1 MPKIIYMIQL
11 RGKYNSATVYTDI
24 VEETAVSQIIELCSA
39 EEFKDSKIRVM
50 PDVHAGKG
58 CTVGTTMTITD
69 KIRPNSVGVDI
80 SCGMLCVKVDVKRK
94 DIDLAKLDNIVKKYV
109 PLGHNVR
116 TVVYGK
122 YWNEIK
128 DEFFTLKCI
137 NSIDTVRAKLSIGS
151 LGSGNHFCEVDEDD
165 EGNIYLVI
173 HSGSRNAGKQMA
185 DYYQNLAYDALKSRV
200 KDKSILIDALMAAG
214 REKDISTE
222 LKKLPHINMSKEL
235 AYLEGINFDNY
246 LNDMGVM
253 QKYADLNRK
262 AIAETIIVGMRWK
275 ATESFST
282 IHNYIDLDTM
292 ILRKGAISAQ
302 EGELVLIP
310 MNNEDGSLICI
321 GKGNPDWNFS
331 APHGAGRLMSRSKA
345 KASLSLELYQQGL
358 KDAGVYTTTA
368 NQSTLD
374 ESKQAYKPIDE
385 IIANIGDTVNIV
397 KRIKPIFNIKAGDED

>member
-1 MPKIIYMIQL
+1 MLTYK
-11 RGKYNSATVYTDI
+11 GKYNEAVVYTDNI
-24 VEETAVSQIIELCSA
+24 EETAASQLIELCSQ
-39 EEFKDSKIRVM
+39 EFMSGSKVRVM

-58 CTVGTTMTITD
+58 CVVGTTLTIGE
-69 KIRPNSVGVDI
+69 KIVPNLVGVDI
-80 SCGMLCVKVDVKRK
+80 GCGMHTVKLDVRAHE
-94 DIDLAKLDNIVKKYV
+94 IDLAKLDKNIKKFV
-109 PLGHNVR
+109 PLGTSVRNVPFL
-116 TVVYGK
+116 K
-122 YWNEIK
+122 YYNQIK
-128 DEFFTLKCI
+128 DEMESMASAANVDL
-137 NSIDTVRAKLSIGS
+137 VRAKLSMGS
-151 LGSGNHFCEVDEDD
+151 LGGGNHFIELDVDDD
-165 EGNIYLVI
+165 GYVYLVI
-173 HSGSRNAGKQMA
+173 HTGSRKAGTQVCEFHQ
-185 DYYQNLAYDALKSRV
+185 DLAYKLLKQRG
-200 KDKSILIDALMAAG
+200 KEKSQLVDSLNSQG
-214 REKDISTE
+214 RQKEIQAE
-222 LKKLPHINMSKEL
+222 LKKLAPVTNIPKAL
-235 AYLEGINFDNY
+235 AYLEGDQLKAY

-275 ATESFST
+275 AVASFTT

-302 EGELVLIP
+302 SGELVLIP
-310 MNNEDGSLICI
+310 MNNEDGSLICT

-358 KDAGVYTTTA
+358 KDAGVYSTTA

-385 IIANIGDTVNIV
+385 IMANIGDTVNIV

>member
-1 MPKIIYMIQL
+1 MLTYK
-11 RGKYNSATVYTDI
+11 GKYNEAVVYTDNI
-24 VEETAVSQIIELCSA
+24 EETAASQLIELCSQ
-39 EEFKDSKIRVM
+39 EFMSGSKVRVM

-58 CTVGTTMTITD
+58 CVVGTTLTIGE
-69 KIRPNSVGVDI
+69 KIVPNLVGVDI
-80 SCGMLCVKVDVKRK
+80 GCGMHTV
-94 DIDLAKLDNIVKKYV
+94 KLDVRADEIDFNRLDKVIKTFV
-109 PLGHNVR
+109 PLGTSVRNVPFL
-116 TVVYGK
+116 K
-122 YWNEIK
+122 YYNQIK
-128 DEFFTLKCI
+128 DEMESMASAANVDL
-137 NSIDTVRAKLSIGS
+137 VRAKLSMGS
-151 LGSGNHFCEVDEDD
+151 LGGGNHFIELDVDDD
-165 EGNIYLVI
+165 GYVYLVI
-173 HSGSRNAGKQMA
+173 HTGSRKAGTQVCEFHQ
-185 DYYQNLAYDALKSRV
+185 DLAYKLLKQRG
-200 KDKSILIDALMAAG
+200 KEKSQLVDSLNSQG
-214 REKDISTE
+214 RQKEIQAE
-222 LKKLPHINMSKEL
+222 LKKLAPVTNIPKAL
-235 AYLEGINFDNY
+235 AYLEADHLKDY
-246 LNDMGVM
+246 LKDMGVM

-262 AIAETIIVGMRWK
+262 AIAETITVGMRWK
-275 ATESFST
+275 ATASFST

-310 MNNEDGSLICI
+310 MNNEDGSLICT